1 MRSRA
6 PAFSAAYRLSMS
18 TQLRGHLDQSWLIPL
33 TDEDAPHGIT
43 CTGGDARSAWAKAPA
58 DAGPLSTRASC
69 VHRGRGVR
77 ATGHGGGGRGR
88 ARTCQRQ
95 VSRDH
100 TITSRDHT
108 ITEIFCCEAWIYPR
122 PTGPIQPWINPPRP
136 GLIHP
141 ALD

>member
-77 ATGHGGGGRGR
+77 ATGHGGGGAGALAHASARSR
-88 ARTCQRQ
+88 A
-95 VSRDH
+95 
-100 TITSRDHT
+100 ITQS
-108 ITEIFCCEAWIYPR
+108 PR
-122 PTGPIQPWINPPRP
+122 FVAVKHGFTAPDWTN
-136 GLIHP
+136 P